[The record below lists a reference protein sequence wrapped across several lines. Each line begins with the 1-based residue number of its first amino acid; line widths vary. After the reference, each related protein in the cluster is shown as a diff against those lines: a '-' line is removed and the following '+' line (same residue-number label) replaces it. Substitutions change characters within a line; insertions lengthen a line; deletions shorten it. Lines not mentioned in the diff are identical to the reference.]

1 MTRGGRPLYSVRAG
15 GAKSDG
21 GSMRSSRFGVAGQ
34 HLSGGGDDRFD
45 AATLDAVEYAA
56 SVLCKRWKAALL
68 YLLGSGHQRY
78 NALARR
84 LPSTTPKM
92 LTQQLRELERDG
104 LLLRIARSDGPRHVE
119 YTLTPMGEAL
129 RPVVEA
135 LAAWGREYQEHEPRQ
150 ESLPG
155 ASETRRPA
163 HEREVRREVARPA
176 DGGRPAAPPRAGDHS
191 SSNHG
196 AGRAAS

>member
-1 MTRGGRPLYSVRAG
+1 
-15 GAKSDG
+15 
-21 GSMRSSRFGVAGQ
+21 MRSARFGVAGQ

-84 LPSTTPKM
+84 LPATTPKM

-104 LLLRIARSDGPRHVE
+104 LLLRIARSGGPRHVE

-135 LAAWGREYQEHEPRQ
+135 LAAWGRAYQEHELRQ
-150 ESLPG
+150 EPPHD
-155 ASETRRPA
+155 AAKTRHPA
-163 HEREVRREVARPA
+163 HEREVRRDIARPA
-176 DGGRPAAPPRAGDHS
+176 DAGRPAPPRRPGDRS
-191 SSNHG
+191 SSDHG